1 MAILGFTGKMPV
13 AIGLAWKGD
22 SVANI
27 MTAAEKDNPSPIA
40 NESMTGLKV
49 TGLFGGTTRIL
60 EREATAKRKLYDDKL
75 NLFVTEPESSSVI
88 EEFLALPKG
97 AKLFLEAVFT
107 FDTFF
112 DVLLQQ
118 MTRVDADL
126 HNLANPNDPKAILDT
141 FTHTRTGKEVSVTY
155 TPATQKASGL
165 QGTLVDTEV
174 KPPPKGSK
182 IPAVKLMIEIDFG
195 KTPSTVQKDLMRKLT
210 AMDWSKLARFGKEG
224 SERQDVNIWF
234 KNVLRYLLNRTD
246 MSRGENFR
254 QAIIGRQKGKSPLA
268 LSKDLRDDLD
278 LHLITANHWGQLR
291 EDFKTERHQF
301 LLSDL
306 FGTLHQKAP
315 LSSPVILARALAKL
329 FLANDTD
336 KTAALA
342 LQYGTGHCGEHA
354 TCSFSVLR
362 SIMGLPGNQ
371 VTSIILSGNAN
382 VDHAFVVY
390 DLTLD
395 QIILTTVANPNNGRI
410 KKLGANISVFDL
422 KDAIAKNAPR
432 VGFIMDPYLDRT
444 VMKPTAAELLVALH
458 SAKRKKEGRDTDF
471 LAFVAIHP
479 PPDPP
484 VLDITGLP
492 LAQRKAKVPNV

>member
-1 MAILGFTGKMPV
+1 MAILGFTGNMPV

-27 MTAAEKDNPSPIA
+27 MTASEKNSPSPIA
-40 NESMTGLKV
+40 NESLTGLKV

-60 EREATAKRKLYDDKL
+60 ERQATAKRKLYDDKL
-75 NLFVTEPESSSVI
+75 NLFVTEPVASSVV

-112 DVLLQQ
+112 EALLGQ

-126 HNLANPNDPKAILDT
+126 HNLANPNDSKAILDT
-141 FTHTRTGKEVSVTY
+141 FTHSAAGGNVSITY
-155 TPATQKASGL
+155 KSATQKATAL
-165 QGTLVDTEV
+165 QGALIDTEV

-195 KTPSTVQKDLMRKLT
+195 KTPSAVQKDLMRKLA
-210 AMDWSKLARFGKEG
+210 AMDWSKLARFGKPG
-224 SERQDVNIWF
+224 SGRKDVDIWM
-234 KNVLRYLLNRTD
+234 KNVLRYLVNRTD
-246 MSRGENFR
+246 MARGENFR
-254 QAIIGRQKGKSPLA
+254 QAIIGRHKGKTPLA

-278 LHLITANHWGQLR
+278 LHLITANHWGQAR
-291 EDFKTERHQF
+291 EDLKTENHQR

-306 FGTLHQKAP
+306 FGTLHQKTW
-315 LSSPVILARALAKL
+315 LSSPVFMARTLAEL

-336 KTAALA
+336 KSAALA

-362 SIMGLPGNQ
+362 SIMQSSGNQ
-371 VTSIILSGNAN
+371 VKAVVLSGNAN

-390 DLTLD
+390 NLTVD
-395 QIILTTVANPNNGRI
+395 QSIQTLATSANNTRVKAGDE
-410 KKLGANISVFDL
+410 ISVFDL

-432 VGFIMDPYLDRT
+432 VGFVMDPYLDKT
-444 VMKPTAAELLVALH
+444 VMKPTAAELLASLN
-458 SAKRKKEGRDTDF
+458 SGKRKKAGKDTDF
-471 LAFVAIHP
+471 LAFDAFHP

-484 VLDITGLP
+484 VLDIRAQTV
-492 LAQRKAKVPNV
+492 AQRKAQVKNV